1 LDQTKTIRL
10 LTCDNIQEAYF
21 IKNRINNEGI
31 DCFLT
36 NENFTSLMPNYFNIL
51 GSGIQI
57 VVIESDYEKSREIV
71 KDKIEPETVEQI
83 CPFCGSDKISLQLG
97 KHKRLKIFYILLV
110 MVAGIPI
117 GYFKLQYCCKNCK
130 KEII

>member
-1 LDQTKTIRL
+1 LENTKTIRL
-10 LTCDNIQEAYF
+10 LTCDNLPEAYS
-21 IKNRINNEGI
+21 IKNRLNNEGI

-57 VVIESDYEKSREIV
+57 VVIESDYEKSRELV
-71 KDKIEPETVEQI
+71 KDKIDPEIVEI
-83 CPFCGSDKISLQLG
+83 CPFCGSDRISLQLG

-110 MVAGIPI
+110 MLAGIPI
-117 GYFKLQYCCKNCK
+117 GYLKLQYCCKNCS